1 LTVQLTIGEA
11 RAISHIPVSTLRWLC
26 KNKPDVVGAHKRE
39 GIWYIDRS
47 CFERYLASL
56 DVHADVLRD
65 GTPDEALSTSPD
77 AEVRIATDGRAALR
91 LELR

>member
-1 LTVQLTIGEA
+1 LTISEA
-11 RAISHIPVSTLRWLC
+11 RTVSHIPVSTLRWLC

-47 CFERYLASL
+47 HFERYLASA
-56 DVHADVLRD
+56 DSHAAASL
-65 GTPDEALSTSPD
+65 EAASSVSPPLVAD
-77 AEVRIATDGRAALR
+77 RVVDLVAESRADLR